1 MNLEMKLLAAILL
14 LVILFVCPDMRVS
27 LELFPV
33 TTFVTETTN
42 SLFLSSGFYHF
53 PFQLFSGGRAALRE
67 SSFKK
72 EAKSILVQP
81 EKGASS
87 EGK

>member
-1 MNLEMKLLAAILL
+1 MNLEMKLLAGILL

-33 TTFVTETTN
+33 TTFVTETVN

-53 PFQLFSGGRAALRE
+53 PFQLFSGGRAALTE

-81 EKGASS
+81 GKGGSS